1 MGMRTEGIMG
11 RFRAGFAAVLIS
23 SALVL
28 GGCNVMKVFQS
39 PDDKAITTEIQA
51 KLFDDPVLKTRDIR
65 VSSEKGLVT
74 LTGTVSTDL
83 EKAAAERIAVES
95 SGVKSVLNQLMVSAA
110 PAAAV
115 PASEPPVQQAAEKVA
130 MSTTETAPHKSSRR
144 HERTAV
150 ARNRGLTPPEEAF
163 NDASSPGAGGPAN
176 EPAATPL
183 PAQQQA
189 ATPSVA
195 SSAPAS
201 PPPRQPEHF
210 TSPAGTVVTVR
221 MIDGIDSQRNHPG
234 DEFAG
239 TVDAPIAVGD
249 RVVIPRGSDV
259 RVRLV
264 QSQSAG
270 RMTGRSE
277 LQLELVSVNAGGT
290 VYNVESSRY
299 EQRGASRGTRTAETI
314 GGGAGLGALIGAI
327 AGHGKGAAIGAAI
340 GAGAGTA
347 VQASTRGQQV
357 KVAPETKIDFT
368 LKSPVTITL

>member
-1 MGMRTEGIMG
+1 MG
-11 RFRAGFAAVLIS
+11 RFRAGFAAVLFS

-65 VSSEKGLVT
+65 VNSEKGLVT

-83 EKAAAERIAVES
+83 EKAAAERIAVEA

-115 PASEPPVQQAAEKVA
+115 PASEPAVQQAAEKVA

-144 HERTAV
+144 HERTAA
-150 ARNRGLTPPEEAF
+150 ARNRALAPPEEAF

-176 EPAATPL
+176 EPAASPL

-189 ATPSVA
+189 ATPSGA
-195 SSAPAS
+195 PSAPSA

-210 TSPAGTVVTVR
+210 TIPAGTVVTVR

-347 VQASTRGQQV
+347 VQAGTRGQQV